1 MKKEKKIKEYK
12 IKVPVSAT
20 EKVLANFT
28 YEDAISRLEKDIEIY
43 NENNEIRRV
52 AFRKSNKTQQKVIQK
67 IDTFR
72 YQIGEDSDA
81 IPALLLKVTTYN
93 TNLLDGYTE
102 EPDGSIK
109 VFGTQ
114 TKLGSEKNY
123 MLFYPNFVGITPN
136 IQANWL
142 VFTYIDTNKN
152 DSEMVNT
159 AKLVISSVL
168 NLKHV
173 QVTRE
178 DILKKIKKASVP
190 IFQVRYTGIINDTNG
205 VKDEYLKYLI
215 ESKLKRDKSETFENI
230 PFELAQ
236 NLLSEDSQL
245 NEYQVREAKFVY
257 GKSEYKLIKKLFKS
271 IPEEYNEFD
280 ILVEEARNIYE
291 EAAEHTF
298 TDHFVLFE
306 DEMGKMYNQDF
317 IVEKLSP
324 IITNYIVSYDV

>member
-1 MKKEKKIKEYK
+1 MKEEQKIKEYK
-12 IKVPVSAT
+12 IKVPVYAT
-20 EKVLANFT
+20 EKVSVNFT
-28 YEDAISRLEKDIEIY
+28 YEEAISRLEKELEIY
-43 NENNEIRRV
+43 SENKDIKRV
-52 AFRKSNKTQQKVIQK
+52 AFRRSNKTQQKVIQK
-67 IDTFR
+67 IETFR
-72 YQIGEDSDA
+72 QQIGEEAEA

-109 VFGTQ
+109 VFEKR

-123 MLFYPNFVGITPN
+123 MLFYPNFVGVVPN
-136 IQANWL
+136 MQANWL
-142 VFTYIDTNKN
+142 VFTYIDTNKI
-152 DSEMVNT
+152 DSEMINT
-159 AKLVISSVL
+159 TKLVISSVL

-173 QVTRE
+173 QITRE
-178 DILKKIKKASVP
+178 DILEKIKKTSVP
-190 IFQVRYTGIINDTNG
+190 IFQIRYTGIVNDING

-215 ESKLKRDKSETFENI
+215 KSKLKKDKSETFENI
-230 PFELAQ
+230 PFKLAQ
-236 NLLSEDSQL
+236 ELLGEDDQI
-245 NEYQVREAKFVY
+245 NEYQIREAKFVY
-257 GKSEYKLIKKLFKS
+257 GNSEYKLVKKLLKS

-306 DEMGKMYNQDF
+306 DQMDKMYNQDF
-317 IVEKLSP
+317 IVEKIAP

>member
-28 YEDAISRLEKDIEIY
+28 YEDAILRLEKDIEIY

-52 AFRKSNKTQQKVIQK
+52 AFKRSNKTQQKVIQK

-72 YQIGEDSDA
+72 YQIGEDAEA

-102 EPDGSIK
+102 EPDGYIK
-109 VFGTQ
+109 MFDTR

-173 QVTRE
+173 QITRE

-190 IFQVRYTGIINDTNG
+190 IFQIRYTGIINDTNS
-205 VKDEYLKYLI
+205 VKNEYLQYLT
-215 ESKLKRDKSETFENI
+215 ESKLKKDKSETFENI

-236 NLLSEDSQL
+236 ELLSEDSQL
-245 NEYQVREAKFVY
+245 NEYQNREAKFVY
-257 GKSEYKLIKKLFKS
+257 GKSEYKLVKKLFKS

-280 ILVEEARNIYE
+280 ILVEEARNIYK
-291 EAAEHTF
+291 EAVEHTF

-306 DEMGKMYNQDF
+306 DEMDNMYNHDF
-317 IVEKLSP
+317 IVKKLSP